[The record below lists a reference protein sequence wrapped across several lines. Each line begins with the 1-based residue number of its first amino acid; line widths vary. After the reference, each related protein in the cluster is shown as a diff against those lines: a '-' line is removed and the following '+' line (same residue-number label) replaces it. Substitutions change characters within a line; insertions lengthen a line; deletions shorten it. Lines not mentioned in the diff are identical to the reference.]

1 MLCEVQ
7 KSLDL
12 QGCNCFRKHKH
23 QMSRELKRVPCTEAN
38 RVPGSY
44 FTVLTYWQNSRAG
57 GSDAPAYAIDLQLVK
72 RDLHDGPAWV
82 NIALCQPAA
91 CMAAIPI
98 LQGRPY
104 QHDSTQQSPGLPV
117 LPEACE
123 WQLGVG
129 PGVQCFWLPVRNSL
143 ACLAEGAS

>member
-7 KSLDL
+7 KSLDW

-91 CMAAIPI
+91 CMAAIPSCRGGPI
-98 LQGRPY
+98 SMTA
-104 QHDSTQQSPGLPV
+104 HNSPLGFQYCQKPANGSL
-117 LPEACE
+117 E
-123 WQLGVG
+123 WDWVCSASG
-129 PGVQCFWLPVRNSL
+129 
-143 ACLAEGAS
+143 CLFATPLHV